1 MAGPPHQSK
10 QVIALGGV
18 WGSDL
23 AGMPVAELEA
33 YHLPA
38 ARTDFIYCLIGERWG
53 IAGTSGVLLAYFVLI
68 AGILRVAGKTEEPFG
83 RLVCVGVAAWL
94 GSQAVINTG
103 MTVGLV
109 PITGITLPLV
119 SYGGSSMVATG
130 LAIGLV
136 VSVAVRPGFEVR
148 TPFSRGMGE

>member
-1 MAGPPHQSK
+1 
-10 QVIALGGV
+10 
-18 WGSDL
+18 
-23 AGMPVAELEA
+23 
-33 YHLPA
+33 
-38 ARTDFIYCLIGERWG
+38 
-53 IAGTSGVLLAYFVLI
+53 
-68 AGILRVAGKTEEPFG
+68 
-83 RLVCVGVAAWL
+83 VCVGVAAWL